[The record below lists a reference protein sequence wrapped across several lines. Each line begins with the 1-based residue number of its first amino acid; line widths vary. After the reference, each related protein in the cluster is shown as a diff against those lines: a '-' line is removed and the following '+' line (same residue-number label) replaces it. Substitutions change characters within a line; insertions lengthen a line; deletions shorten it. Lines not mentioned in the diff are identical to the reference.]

1 MLKLYWAGSVVIIFT
16 AQNAQKQLVTGTA
29 RSDQY
34 TAVTKGDVTWRDVT
48 WRNMTWRDV
57 TSHGAARYVMLNSLL
72 LLRHNNFFL
81 RKLPRNFS
89 ELNDIESRTLTQFLS
104 VRYITCCTVR
114 TSTQTCCVRA
124 DRLYYNWHT
133 HNSCFGHYECSSVYL
148 PLPLPLHES
157 KDAEEAASWDCLK

>member
-1 MLKLYWAGSVVIIFT
+1 MHGTNSAKIVLSWLSCYNIYSTECAKAVGDWNCTFRPIYGS
-16 AQNAQKQLVTGTA
+16 N
-29 RSDQY
+29 
-34 TAVTKGDVTWRDVT
+34 KGWRDV
-48 WRNMTWRDV
+48 TWRDV